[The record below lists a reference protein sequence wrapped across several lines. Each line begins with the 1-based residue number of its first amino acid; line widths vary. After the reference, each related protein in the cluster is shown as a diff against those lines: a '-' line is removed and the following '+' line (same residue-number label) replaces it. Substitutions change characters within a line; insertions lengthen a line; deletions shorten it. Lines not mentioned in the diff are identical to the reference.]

1 MARML
6 PPVISSGTKSSAERK
21 LYEKMKSE
29 MPDEWMVIHSLGL
42 AKHGKKPWAEIDFV
56 LVGPPGV
63 FCLEVKGGRVE
74 RNNGVWVFTNRRGER
89 AHKTE
94 GPFEQVGTAS
104 SALYNHLRDAG
115 KRPFRGLVG
124 YGVCFP
130 DIVFPVPGPEF
141 EQEVIYDARDGG
153 NPFSQYVTRLAH
165 YWSEWIFS
173 NHGRRVDSLSPHDIE
188 AALQLLRGDFNL
200 TPSLRSIVEAARI
213 ELVRLT
219 EEQERTLQMFQ
230 ENARVLVKGGAGSGK
245 TLLAMSE
252 AERLAGEGQS
262 VLVCCFNRHL
272 ASYLKRATSN
282 DGVRVTHLH
291 GLMNDVIDRA
301 VLRNQLP
308 EAEEQDI
315 FEVFFPSLCLEG
327 LDLLGERGRFDVLIV
342 DEAQDILR
350 DTYLEVLDA
359 VLKDGLA
366 AGRWRIFLD
375 PNQNV
380 FHGTG
385 IGPMRSIQQYAPAQV
400 QLNRNCRN
408 TAPIVVF
415 TQLLSG
421 VYALETAE
429 VEGPEVQKYWYQGD
443 TALRTQVSNCVT
455 RLLSGGLKPEQI
467 VVLSPRR
474 FENSGLRDGLR
485 NVPSNLT
492 QIGNDG
498 IPAKGT
504 IGFSSIGAFKGLE
517 ADAVVLVDLETV
529 PIAEMSMLSYVGA
542 SRARSLLAVFL
553 HEQLRPEYMKRAHE
567 FGEHH
572 IDIAGRQE

>member
-1 MARML
+1 ML
-6 PPVISSGTKSSAERK
+6 PPVISSETKSSAERK
-21 LYEKMKSE
+21 LYGKMKSE
-29 MPDEWMVIHSLGL
+29 LPDEWIVIHSLGL

-56 LVGPPGV
+56 LLGPPGV

-89 AHKTE
+89 AHKAE
-94 GPFEQVGTAS
+94 GPFDQVGTAS
-104 SALYNHLRDAG
+104 SALYNHLRDAS
-115 KRPFRGLVG
+115 KRPYRGLVG

-130 DIVFPVPGPEF
+130 DIVFAVPGPEF
-141 EQEVIYDARDGG
+141 EQAVIYDARDGG
-153 NPFSQYVTRLAH
+153 KSFARYMTRLAG
-165 YWSEWIFS
+165 YWSQWIS
-173 NHGRRVDSLSPHDIE
+173 SSQGRIVDSLSSNDIE
-188 AALQLLRGDFNL
+188 DVLHLLRGDFNL
-200 TPSLRSIVEAARI
+200 TPSLRSIVEAART

-219 EEQERTLQMFQ
+219 EEQEQTLQMFQ
-230 ENARVLVKGGAGSGK
+230 ENARVLVKGGAGTGK

-252 AERLAGEGQS
+252 AERLADEGQS

-272 ASYLKRATSN
+272 ASYLRRATSN

-291 GLMNDVIDRA
+291 GLMNDVIHRA
-301 VLRNQLP
+301 GLRNQLP
-308 EAEEQDI
+308 EAEEQDL

-327 LDLLGERGRFDVLIV
+327 LEVLGEQGRYDALVV

-359 VLKDGLA
+359 VLKNGLA
-366 AGRWRIFLD
+366 AGRWRVFLD
-375 PNQNV
+375 PNQDV

-408 TAPIVVF
+408 TAPIAVF

-421 VYALETAE
+421 VYALETSV
-429 VEGPEVQKYWYQGD
+429 VEGPAVQKYWYQGE
-443 TALRTQVSNCVT
+443 TALRTQVSNCVA
-455 RLLSGGLKPEQI
+455 RLLSGGLEPEQI

-474 FENSGLRDGLR
+474 FENCGLRDGLR
-485 NVPSNLT
+485 KVPSKLV
-492 QIGNDG
+492 QIGSDG

-504 IGFSSIGAFKGLE
+504 VGFSTIGAFKGLE
-517 ADAVVLVDLETV
+517 ADAIILVDLETAPV
-529 PIAEMSMLSYVGA
+529 AEMSMLSYVGA

-553 HEQLRPEYMKRAHE
+553 HEQLRSEYMKRAHD

-572 IDIAGRQE
+572 IDIAGQQE